1 MIFLRVKS
9 LMKSARESKSGF
21 QPPEKTSDIL
31 RDNAVDNS
39 VHNAHA
45 LSSLPRV
52 KQQAKQLQSSC
63 CAKLWC

>member
-1 MIFLRVKS
+1 MILTFQKFNEISERKQVC
-9 LMKSARESKSGF
+9 F

-45 LSSLPRV
+45 LSYLPRV